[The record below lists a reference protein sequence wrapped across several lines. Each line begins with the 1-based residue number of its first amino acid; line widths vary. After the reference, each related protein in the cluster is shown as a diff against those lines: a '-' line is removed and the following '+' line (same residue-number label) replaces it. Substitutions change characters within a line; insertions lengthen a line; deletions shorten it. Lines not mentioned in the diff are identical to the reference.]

1 MALKIIFM
9 GTPSFA
15 VPILKA
21 IHLSEHEILEVY
33 TQPPTKSGRGQKI
46 NHSNVYNYSK
56 QLNLKVRCPLS
67 LGTSEEINHLKNLKP
82 NLVVVVAYGK
92 ILPKEILNID
102 NILFINVHASLLPK
116 WRGAAPIQRSIM
128 NMDNETGISI
138 MKIIPELDAGPIMMQ
153 RKIRIFQD
161 TNYENLNEE
170 MSKMGSKLI
179 LESIN
184 LIQNNKAN
192 FIDQKEANATYAK
205 RLRKMK
211 QKLIGMKMQKKL
223 LQKLTH
229 CIQIQVVGLN
239 FMVLELK

>member
-1 MALKIIFM
+1 M
-9 GTPSFA
+9 
-15 VPILKA
+15 
-21 IHLSEHEILEVY
+21 
-33 TQPPTKSGRGQKI
+33 
-46 NHSNVYNYSK
+46 
-56 QLNLKVRCPLS
+56 PLS

-205 RLRKMK
+205 KIEKNEAKINWNEDAKKIIAKINALYPNPGCWFELYGSRIKIIKAKELCNKGKPGILLDKTLQLLVQKMPYRRRV
-211 QKLIGMKMQKKL
+211 KKRGEA
-223 LQKLTH
+223 KFMVAEF
-229 CIQIQVVGLN
+229 IKGNKINVGLVN
-239 FMVLELK
+239 

>member
-1 MALKIIFM
+1 
-9 GTPSFA
+9 
-15 VPILKA
+15 
-21 IHLSEHEILEVY
+21 
-33 TQPPTKSGRGQKI
+33 
-46 NHSNVYNYSK
+46 
-56 QLNLKVRCPLS
+56 
-67 LGTSEEINHLKNLKP
+67 
-82 NLVVVVAYGK
+82 
-92 ILPKEILNID
+92 
-102 NILFINVHASLLPK
+102 
-116 WRGAAPIQRSIM
+116 M

-205 RLRKMK
+205 KIEK
-211 QKLIGMKMQKKL
+211 NEAKINWNEDAKKL